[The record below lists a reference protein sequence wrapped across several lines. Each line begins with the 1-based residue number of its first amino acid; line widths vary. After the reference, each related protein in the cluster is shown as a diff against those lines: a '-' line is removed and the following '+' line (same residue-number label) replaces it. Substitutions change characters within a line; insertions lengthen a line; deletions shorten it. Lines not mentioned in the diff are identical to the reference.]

1 MLTSTYRRNEFDV
14 TGSVNTTLPEAVAQA
29 VLSIFEGLYQREASN
44 RLREAFDD
52 VTRLYRGDYPGY
64 RACDT
69 AYHDIQHVLDVTL
82 AMTRLMDGY
91 VRTAGADVVDEYLF
105 YFGIMAALY
114 HDCGYIRHVE
124 DTRAFNGAEYT
135 RTHVSRGGI
144 FLQDYL
150 AQVGMAEFVPAA
162 APTLHFT
169 GYEIPI
175 GAIRVEPRFRLIGNL
190 LGSADIL
197 AQMADRCYLE
207 KCRDRLYP
215 EFVSGGVARSISPE
229 GREEVVFESAAHL
242 IFKTPQFYQGARQRL
257 DIDLAGFGN
266 YAEKHFKGDNP
277 YLAEVEK
284 NVSHARA
291 VANCDDISMLRRC
304 PPATLTHVE

>member
-1 MLTSTYRRNEFDV
+1 MSTSTYRRNEFDV
-14 TGSVNTTLPEAVAQA
+14 TDSVNTTVPEAVAQA
-29 VLSIFEGLYQREASN
+29 IFSISESLYQRDAAD
-44 RLREAFDD
+44 RLREAFGD

-69 AYHDIQHVLDVTL
+69 AYHDLQHVLDVTL
-82 AMTRLMDGY
+82 AMARLMDGY
-91 VRTAGADVVDEYLF
+91 VRSDGAGVVDERLF
-105 YFGIMAALY
+105 CFGIMSALF
-114 HDCGYIRHVE
+114 HDCGYIRHLD
-124 DTRAFNGAEYT
+124 DTRAANGAEYT
-135 RTHVSRGGI
+135 RTHVSRGGV

-150 AQVGMAEFVPAA
+150 EEVGMADFAPAA

-215 EFVSGGVARSISPE
+215 EFLWGGLARSISPD
-229 GREEVVFESAAHL
+229 GREELVYESGAHL
-242 IFKTPQFYQGARQRL
+242 IFKTPAFYQSARQRL
-257 DIDLAGFGN
+257 DIEL
-266 YAEKHFKGDNP
+266 
-277 YLAEVEK
+277 
-284 NVSHARA
+284 
-291 VANCDDISMLRRC
+291 
-304 PPATLTHVE
+304 

>member
-1 MLTSTYRRNEFDV
+1 MTDK
-14 TGSVNTTLPEAVAQA
+14 VNTTLPEAVSGA
-29 VLSIFEGLYQREASN
+29 VFSIFESLYQQKVSN
-44 RLREAFDD
+44 SLRQAFDD
-52 VTRLYRGDYPGY
+52 VTRLYRGDYPGF

-82 AMTRLMDGY
+82 AMARLMDGY
-91 VRTAGADVVDEYLF
+91 VRTTDADVVNECLF
-105 YFGIMAALY
+105 CFGILSALF
-114 HDCGYIRHVE
+114 HDCGYIRQLE
-124 DTRAFNGAEYT
+124 DKRAANGAEYT
-135 RTHVSRGGI
+135 RTHVSRGGV

-150 AQVGMAEFVPAA
+150 TQVGMDDFVPAA

-169 GYEIPI
+169 GYEMPI

-215 EFVSGGVARSISPE
+215 EFVSGGLARSISPE

-242 IFKTPQFYQGARQRL
+242 IFKTPQFYQSARQRL
-257 DIDLAGFGN
+257 DIDLAGFGK
-266 YAEKHFKGDNP
+266 YAEKHFGGDNP
-277 YLAEVEK
+277 YFAEVEK
-284 NVSHARA
+284 NVNHARE
-291 VANCDDISMLRRC
+291 VAQCDDIARLRRC
-304 PPATLTHVE
+304 PPTTLMTR